1 MSTSRPI
8 DSLLVVECLMF
19 LRYSLKAR
27 RVHLLLVILVL
38 LSSSDRESNW
48 LPGLINGFDGPE
60 SSASLRNFALDF
72 AVDFDEMSDA
82 L

>member
-1 MSTSRPI
+1 M
-8 DSLLVVECLMF
+8 
-19 LRYSLKAR
+19 
-27 RVHLLLVILVL
+27 LLVIFVL

-82 L
+82 LYVEGFFYV